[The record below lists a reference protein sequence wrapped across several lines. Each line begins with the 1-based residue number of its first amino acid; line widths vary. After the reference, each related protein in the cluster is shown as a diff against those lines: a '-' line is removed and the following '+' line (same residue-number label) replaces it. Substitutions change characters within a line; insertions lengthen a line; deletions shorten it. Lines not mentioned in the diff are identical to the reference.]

1 MLKFLTSSILA
12 GYRGG
17 SFLGVVDVGVPPRSL
32 VITSSEVPP
41 WSLVITSF
49 FVLSWLSPGLD
60 ILAVDVDVILNW
72 AGLKDLSLLAFRD
85 R

>member
-1 MLKFLTSSILA
+1 MS
-12 GYRGG
+12 
-17 SFLGVVDVGVPPRSL
+17 VVPPGAV

-49 FVLSWLSPGLD
+49 FFFSSLSPGLD